1 MVRKIIAFAGFQ
13 GSGKDYRCQQLVK
26 QGNYKQLAFADAL
39 RDIAFSSL
47 SINKEIGQ
55 KYYED
60 LKAFNCIEVMVCD
73 HEQRTLQ
80 QHIQMNFRQFLE
92 YMGTEGIRKYDK
104 DFWARALVSTIKEL
118 PEDIN
123 VCVSDLRFHN
133 EYKFLKEYADS
144 HDCEFEFIFCDYH
157 SDRYEENNGHAS
169 ARLAAFLKEVGYE
182 DGDHIKDEDM
192 QHYINALEE
201 VNAV

>member
-1 MVRKIIAFAGFQ
+1 MTRRIIAFAGKA
-13 GSGKDYRCQQLVK
+13 GLGKSFRCQQLAK
-26 QGNYKQLAFADAL
+26 QGNFKSMAFADAL

-47 SINKEIGQ
+47 GIDKELGQ

-60 LKAFNCIEVMVCD
+60 LKALDCIEVMVCD
-73 HEQRTLQ
+73 QQGDLH
-80 QHIQMNFRQFLE
+80 QHIRMNFRKFLE

-104 DFWARALVSTIKEL
+104 DFWARALVNHIDGL
-118 PEDIN
+118 PEDVN

-144 HDCEFEFIFCDYH
+144 HSCEFEFIFCDYH

-192 QHYINALEE
+192 QHYISALEE
-201 VNAV
+201 LSAV